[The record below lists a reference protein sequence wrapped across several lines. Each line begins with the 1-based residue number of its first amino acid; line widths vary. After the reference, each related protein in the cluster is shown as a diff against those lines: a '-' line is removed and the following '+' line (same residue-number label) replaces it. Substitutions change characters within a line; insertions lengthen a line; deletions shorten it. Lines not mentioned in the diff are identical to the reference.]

1 MKPIFITGIGT
12 GVGKTMVAAM
22 VAEALGAYYWKPV
35 QAGFEDGTDAEWV
48 GARLS
53 ALEPATGSDGR
64 PGTTPTAGSGTVAGS
79 RILPEAYKLKLP
91 ASPHIAARE
100 EGVVISLETLA
111 AKLPVQRPLVVE
123 GAGGLFV
130 PLNDTEFMSDLAIR
144 LDATVIL
151 VSRNYLGSINH
162 SLLTAE
168 ACRVRGLRVAGW
180 VFNDQYLDYE
190 GEIVKWTGLPAL
202 ASVPF
207 REGPDA
213 AFVREQALKMRPRLL
228 AALGE

>member
-1 MKPIFITGIGT
+1 MRPIFITGIGT
-12 GVGKTMVAAM
+12 GVGKTMIAAM

-35 QAGFEDGTDAEWV
+35 QAGFADGTDAEWV
-48 GARLS
+48 AARLS
-53 ALEPATGSDGR
+53 ASDR
-64 PGTTPTAGSGTVAGS
+64 V
-79 RILPEAYKLKLP
+79 LPEAYKLKLP
-91 ASPHIAARE
+91 ASPHIAARK

-130 PLNDTEFMSDLAIR
+130 PLNDTEFMSDLALR

-180 VFNDQYLDYE
+180 IFNDQYLDYE
-190 GEIVKWTGLPAL
+190 GEIVKWSGLPAL

-213 AFVREQALKMRPRLL
+213 AFVREQALKMRPRLY
-228 AALGE
+228 AALDAAEPGR